1 MCGDVSLRRNWEEFI
16 TRSELILMDS
26 KESLGKAGTCPGLG
40 AVRTQGQFGRSFYLD
55 CQRIKIG
62 QDLSLVKKL

>member
-1 MCGDVSLRRNWEEFI
+1 MCGDVTLRRNWEEFI

-40 AVRTQGQFGRSFYLD
+40 AVGTQGQFGRS
-55 CQRIKIG
+55 
-62 QDLSLVKKL
+62 LVIFIWTAKGLRLGRSYHW